1 MIVECPNCQSKFKL
15 PDDKI
20 GPSGAKLRCGK
31 CRHVFHVDPPAPPAP
46 SAPED
51 SGGLTDFDFPDDMAA
66 PEAAPQRET
75 PAPAASAASAD
86 ADAGRDED
94 DAPPDLFHSETY
106 EGPAEDEAAQE
117 PDETPVKPGF
127 SLDDVADLS
136 LSGSAASKDRRR
148 RVTIILVAVCVI
160 VAATIAAV
168 YFLDLWP
175 GKKAA
180 KDAGAP
186 PAASAPAEPG
196 KPAPGTAAPEKPAA
210 EQGQAAPETSAK
222 PEETAKVKD
231 IMLQN
236 VRQYYVSNEKAGQ
249 LFVIEGKAVNNFKT
263 PKEMI
268 KLSATLFDEKG
279 ASLAT
284 QEELAGNTVSLF
296 QLQVMTRDELKNALT
311 SQVGVL
317 TNNTN
322 IAPGGETPFMVVF
335 FDPPEAVKEFGV
347 KVIDAKDPPRQ

>member
-1 MIVECPNCQSKFKL
+1 MIVACPNCQSKFNL

-20 GPSGAKLRCGK
+20 GASGAKLRCGK
-31 CRHVFHVDPPAPPAP
+31 CRHVFHVDPPGAAD
-46 SAPED
+46 A
-51 SGGLTDFDFPDDMAA
+51 GGLTDFDFPDDLAPAPPGRQERSAA
-66 PEAAPQRET
+66 PEVPAAPR
-75 PAPAASAASAD
+75 ASMP
-86 ADAGRDED
+86 D
-94 DAPPDLFHSETY
+94 DDVPPDLFHSETY
-106 EGPAEDEAAQE
+106 EDKGGAD
-117 PDETPVKPGF
+117 DDRDTGPVKPGF
-127 SLDDVADLS
+127 SLDDVANLS
-136 LSGSAASKDRRR
+136 LPGSSVSKERRR
-148 RVTIILVAVCVI
+148 RIAVIMGALIFVVV
-160 VAATIAAV
+160 VAAAAV

-175 GKKAA
+175 GRKAA
-180 KDAGAP
+180 KDAAQP
-186 PAASAPAEPG
+186 PAAT
-196 KPAPGTAAPEKPAA
+196 APGAPEKPSPDKAA
-210 EQGQAAPETSAK
+210 AKPADKPAAPAADAGAKK

-268 KLSATLFDEKG
+268 RIEASLFDEKG
-279 ASLAT
+279 GSLAS
-284 QEELAGNTVSLF
+284 QEDLAGNTVSLF

-347 KVIDAKDPPRQ
+347 KVVDAKDPPRQ